1 MPRTRRQR
9 STRAVPDVTA
19 VYSGDSN
26 FNSSTSSDLSQTVNA
41 ADTTTTLS
49 SSSNTSV
56 FGQSATFS
64 VSVSGTTAT
73 PTGSVVFYDGS
84 TALDTETLDG
94 SGNASFATS
103 ALAVGSH
110 TITAVYGGD
119 SNYNSS
125 TSSAVDQAVDFA
137 TSTTM
142 ASSEPNPS
150 VFGQS
155 VTFTA
160 GVSAV
165 SPGSGI
171 PTGSIVFYDGSTA
184 FGHRDPEWL
193 RRCCVYYFGPDWRIA
208 HHHGCLSG

>member
-1 MPRTRRQR
+1 M
-9 STRAVPDVTA
+9 
-19 VYSGDSN
+19 
-26 FNSSTSSDLSQTVNA
+26 NA

-49 SSSNTSV
+49 SLSNTSV
-56 FGQSATFS
+56 FGQSVTFS

-94 SGNASFATS
+94 SGDAAFTTS
-103 ALAVGSH
+103 ALAVDSH

-165 SPGSGI
+165 SPGSGT

-184 FGHRDPEWL
+184 VDTETLDGSGDASFTTSALSVGTHDFTVCL
-193 RRCCVYYFGPDWRIA
+193 RRRRQLLYQHVQR
-208 HHHGCLSG
+208 L